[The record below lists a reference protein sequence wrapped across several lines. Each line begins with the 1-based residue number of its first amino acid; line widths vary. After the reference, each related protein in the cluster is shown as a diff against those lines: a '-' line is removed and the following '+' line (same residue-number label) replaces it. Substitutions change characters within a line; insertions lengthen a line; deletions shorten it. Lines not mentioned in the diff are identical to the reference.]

1 MTFGEKTVQGRNL
14 FAEIQYS
21 VFNLEIIVKLVGQLR
36 LYGHKPLIIRM
47 SNVHYGFEVIVAV
60 ITVDHVNSMGGR
72 DLRKRRNAT
81 YIFSFYQ
88 QYHLYFAIMIFLL
101 IIFLMFFYIALLFF
115 GFRLFCLGITFFFLR
130 YYNLKL
136 IFFSVQCVKSSCPFV
151 I

>member
-1 MTFGEKTVQGRNL
+1 MTFGEKTIQGRNL
-14 FAEIQYS
+14 LAEIQYS

-81 YIFSFYQ
+81 YIF
-88 QYHLYFAIMIFLL
+88 
-101 IIFLMFFYIALLFF
+101 
-115 GFRLFCLGITFFFLR
+115 FFLSAVSFVFCN
-130 YYNLKL
+130 YDFSAHYFFDVFLHCAV
-136 IFFSVQCVKSSCPFV
+136 IFWF
-151 I
+151 